1 MSTDLILVLVLLAVA
16 ILMFMLGRPRADA
29 VGLSMMV
36 ALPLTGVISAREAV
50 SGFANP
56 NIILIAAMFVIG
68 EGLAR
73 TGVAQRLGDWLVTR
87 GGNRP
92 TRMVALLMLIVGS
105 LGSVMYSTGVVAIFI
120 PVALRIARNTGMTPA
135 QVLMPVSY
143 AALISGMLTLVAAAP
158 NLIVNYELTRSG
170 ADGLEFFSLT
180 PIGIPV
186 LLLGVLYMM
195 IARRWLGTQE
205 VGAGDERGGA
215 KPRLAGWV
223 EQYSLA
229 ERELRARVA
238 DGSPAIGQS
247 LAALG
252 LTPAQG
258 MRVIAIERGQA
269 RGGCV
274 IGPSD
279 ESVLAAGDVLL
290 LDRATP
296 IAADDAQ
303 TKKQSELGLETGL
316 ESRQAP
322 APRPLPE
329 PPLQCAELG
338 FEPLPLSGLYF
349 TDRAQSIGMAEVMLP
364 ADSRLLDKTLDEAGV
379 QLQRGLHAIGL
390 RRGRAVL
397 DAEARAN
404 ATLKAGDTLLL
415 VGAWPAIEQL
425 RGQEHDLVTVNLPQE
440 LDERLPAAQRAPYAV
455 LALAVTVGLMVSELL
470 PAMHAA
476 LIGCLLMGVF
486 RCIDLDSAYRAI
498 SLRTLVLIAGML
510 PFGMALERTGGIDL
524 AADALVGVLGAASPY
539 LVLAT
544 VFLMTLALGLFVVPA
559 ATAVLMA
566 PLAMALAAEIGAS
579 PYPFAIAV
587 ALAASSAFMTP
598 VVPANAMVAT
608 LGGYRFADYAKMGL
622 PLVVL
627 VFALT
632 LTLLPWLYP
641 FYSS

>member
-1 MSTDLILVLVLLAVA
+1 MTFELTLVLALLAGA

-29 VGLSMMV
+29 VGLLMMV
-36 ALPLTGVISAREAV
+36 ALPLTGVISAREAI

-92 TRMVALLMLIVGS
+92 ARLVALLMLIVGS

-120 PVALRIARNTGMTPA
+120 PVALRIARNTGMSPA

-158 NLIVNYELTRSG
+158 NLIVNYELTRTG
-170 ADGLEFFSLT
+170 AEGLDFLALT

-186 LLLGVLYMM
+186 LLLGMLYMM
-195 IARRWLGTQE
+195 IASRWLGAE
-205 VGAGDERGGA
+205 AKAGAQDDANA
-215 KPRLAGWV
+215 KPRLGSWV
-223 EQYSLA
+223 EQYQLA
-229 ERELRARVA
+229 ERELRAQIA
-238 DGSPAIGQS
+238 PDSPAIGQS

-252 LTPAQG
+252 LTPDRG
-258 MRVIAIERGQA
+258 LRVIALERKRA
-269 RGGCV
+269 YGGCV
-274 IGPSD
+274 IGPDD
-279 ESVLAAGDVLL
+279 ETLLAAGDVLL
-290 LDRATP
+290 LDRATST
-296 IAADDAQ
+296 ATDDAQ
-303 TKKQSELGLETGL
+303 TQ
-316 ESRQAP
+316 
-322 APRPLPE
+322 PLP
-329 PPLQCAELG
+329 QCAELG
-338 FEPLPLSGLYF
+338 LEPLPLSGLYF
-349 TDRAQSIGMAEVMLP
+349 ADRAQSIGMAEVILP
-364 ADSRLLDKTLDEAGV
+364 AESRLLGKTLDEAGV
-379 QLQRGLHAIGL
+379 QLERGLHAVGL
-390 RRGRAVL
+390 RRGRSVL
-397 DAEARAN
+397 DAEARAE
-404 ATLKAGDTLLL
+404 TRLQAGDTLLL
-415 VGAWPAIEQL
+415 VGAWAAIEQL
-425 RGQEHDLVTVNLPQE
+425 RGQDHDLVTTNLPKE
-440 LDERLPAAQRAPYAV
+440 LDERLPAAKRAPYAV
-455 LALAVTVGLMVSELL
+455 LSLAVTVGLMVSELL

-476 LIGCLLMGVF
+476 LVGVLLMLLF
-486 RCIDLDSAYRAI
+486 RCIDLDNAYRAI

-510 PFGMALERTGGIDL
+510 PFGMALERTGGIEL

-544 VFLMTLALGLFVVPA
+544 VYLMTLALGMFVVPA

-598 VVPANAMVAT
+598 VVPANAMVGT
-608 LGGYRFADYAKMGL
+608 LGGYRFGDYAKMGL
-622 PLVVL
+622 PLVLL
-627 VFALT
+627 VFTLT

-641 FYSS
+641 FY

>member
-1 MSTDLILVLVLLAVA
+1 MTFELTLVLALLAGA

-29 VGLSMMV
+29 VGLLMMV

-92 TRMVALLMLIVGS
+92 ARLVALLMLIVGS

-120 PVALRIARNTGMTPA
+120 PVALRIARNTGMSPA

-158 NLIVNYELTRSG
+158 NLIVNYELTRTG
-170 ADGLEFFSLT
+170 AEGLDFLALT

-186 LLLGVLYMM
+186 LLLGMLYMM
-195 IARRWLGTQE
+195 IASRWLGAE
-205 VGAGDERGGA
+205 AKAGAQDAEHA
-215 KPRLAGWV
+215 KPRLGSWV
-223 EQYSLA
+223 EQYQLA

-238 DGSPAIGQS
+238 PDSPAIGQS

-252 LTPAQG
+252 LTPDRG
-258 MRVIAIERGQA
+258 LRVIALERKRA
-269 RGGCV
+269 YGGCA
-274 IGPSD
+274 IGPDD
-279 ESVLAAGDVLL
+279 ETLLAAGDVLL
-290 LDRATP
+290 LDRATST
-296 IAADDAQ
+296 ATDDAQ
-303 TKKQSELGLETGL
+303 MQTRPLSGLAL
-316 ESRQAP
+316 EPAAQQE
-322 APRPLPE
+322 APRLSQSPPLP
-329 PPLQCAELG
+329 QCAELG
-338 FEPLPLSGLYF
+338 LEPLPLSGLYF
-349 TDRAQSIGMAEVMLP
+349 ADRAQSIGMAEVILP
-364 ADSRLLDKTLDEAGV
+364 AESRLLGKTLNEAGV
-379 QLQRGLHAIGL
+379 QLERGLHAVGL
-390 RRGRAVL
+390 RRGRSVL
-397 DAEARAN
+397 DAEARAE
-404 ATLKAGDTLLL
+404 TRLQAGDTLLL

-425 RGQEHDLVTVNLPQE
+425 RGQDHDLVTTNLPKE
-440 LDERLPAAQRAPYAV
+440 LDERLPAAKRAPYAV

-476 LIGCLLMGVF
+476 LVGVLLMLLF
-486 RCIDLDSAYRAI
+486 RCIDLDNAYRAI

-510 PFGMALERTGGIDL
+510 PFGMALERTGGIEL

-544 VFLMTLALGLFVVPA
+544 VYLMTLALGMFVVPA

-598 VVPANAMVAT
+598 VVPANAMVGT
-608 LGGYRFADYAKMGL
+608 LGGYRFGDYAKMGL
-622 PLVVL
+622 PLVLL
-627 VFALT
+627 VFTLT

-641 FYSS
+641 FY

>member
-1 MSTDLILVLVLLAVA
+1 MTLELAFVLALLAAAV
-16 ILMFMLGRPRADA
+16 LMFMVGRPRADA
-29 VGLSMMV
+29 VGLLMMV

-92 TRMVALLMLIVGS
+92 ARLAALLMLIVGA

-120 PVALRIARNTGMTPA
+120 PVALRIARNTGMSPA

-158 NLIVNYELTRSG
+158 NLIVNYELTRTG
-170 ADGLEFFSLT
+170 AEGLEFLSLT

-186 LLLGVLYMM
+186 LVLGILYMM
-195 IARRWLGTQE
+195 IARRRL
-205 VGAGDERGGA
+205 GAGPGAGGA
-215 KPRLAGWV
+215 AAGGGSTPRLADWV
-223 EQYSLA
+223 THYGLA
-229 ERELRARVA
+229 ERELRAGVA
-238 DGSPAIGQS
+238 AGSPAVGRS

-252 LTPAQG
+252 LTPERGWQ
-258 MRVIAIERGQA
+258 VIALERGRT
-269 RGGCV
+269 RGGCL
-274 IGPSD
+274 IGPD
-279 ESVLAAGDVLL
+279 ADTELLAGDVLL

-296 IAADDAQ
+296 VGEAGARCAG
-303 TKKQSELGLETGL
+303 LGL
-316 ESRQAP
+316 
-322 APRPLPE
+322 
-329 PPLQCAELG
+329 
-338 FEPLPLSGLYF
+338 EPLPLSGLYF

-364 ADSRLLDKTLDEAGV
+364 ADSRLLGRTLDAAGV
-379 QLQRGLHAIGL
+379 QLKRGLAAVGL

-397 DAEARAN
+397 AAEARAA
-404 ATLKAGDTLLL
+404 ATLQAGDTLLL
-415 VGAWPAIEQL
+415 VGAWTAIEQL
-425 RGQEHDLVTVNLPQE
+425 RGQDHDLVITHLPKD
-440 LDERLPAAQRAPYAV
+440 LDEVLPAANRAPYAV

-476 LIGCLLMGVF
+476 LVGCLLMGAL
-486 RCIDLDSAYRAI
+486 RCIDLDSAYRAV

-510 PFGMALERTGGIDL
+510 PFGSALERTGGIAL
-524 AADALVGVLGAASPY
+524 AADGLVGVLGGASPY

-544 VFLMTLALGLFVVPA
+544 VFLMTLILGLFVVPA
-559 ATAVLMA
+559 ANAVLMA
-566 PLAMALAAEIGAS
+566 PLAMAVAAELGAS
-579 PYPFAIAV
+579 PYPFAITV

-608 LGGYRFADYAKMGL
+608 LGGYRFGDYAKVGL
-622 PLVVL
+622 PLVLL
-627 VFALT
+627 VWAFAIT
-632 LTLLPWLYP
+632 IVPWLYP
-641 FYSS
+641 FN

>member
-1 MSTDLILVLVLLAVA
+1 MTFELTLVLALLAGA

-29 VGLSMMV
+29 VGLLMMV

-87 GGNRP
+87 GGNQPARL
-92 TRMVALLMLIVGS
+92 VALLMLIVGS

-120 PVALRIARNTGMTPA
+120 PVALRIARNTGMSPA

-143 AALISGMLTLVAAAP
+143 AALISGMLSLVAAAP
-158 NLIVNYELTRSG
+158 NLIVNYELTRTG
-170 ADGLEFFSLT
+170 AEGLDFLALT

-186 LLLGVLYMM
+186 LLLGMLYMM
-195 IARRWLGTQE
+195 IASRWLGAE
-205 VGAGDERGGA
+205 AKAGAQDGANA
-215 KPRLAGWV
+215 KPRLGRWV
-223 EQYSLA
+223 EQYQLA
-229 ERELRARVA
+229 ERELRARVLP
-238 DGSPAIGQS
+238 DSPAIGQS

-252 LTPAQG
+252 LTPDRG
-258 MRVIAIERGQA
+258 LRVIALERRRA
-269 RGGCV
+269 YGGCV
-274 IGPSD
+274 IGPDD
-279 ESVLAAGDVLL
+279 ETLLAAGDILL
-290 LDRATP
+290 VDRATS
-296 IAADDAQ
+296 IATDDTQ
-303 TKKQSELGLETGL
+303 TP
-316 ESRQAP
+316 P
-322 APRPLPE
+322 A
-329 PPLQCAELG
+329 LQCAELG
-338 FEPLPLSGLYF
+338 LEPLPLSGLYF
-349 TDRAQSIGMAEVMLP
+349 ADRAQSIGMAEVILP
-364 ADSRLLDKTLDEAGV
+364 AESRLLGKTLDEAGV
-379 QLQRGLHAIGL
+379 QLERGLHGVGL
-390 RRGRAVL
+390 RRGRSVL
-397 DAEARAN
+397 DAEARAQ
-404 ATLKAGDTLLL
+404 TRLQAGDTLLL

-425 RGQEHDLVTVNLPQE
+425 RGQDHDLVTTNLPKE
-440 LDERLPAAQRAPYAV
+440 LDERLPAAKRAPYAV

-476 LIGCLLMGVF
+476 LVGVLLMLLF
-486 RCIDLDSAYRAI
+486 RCIDLDNAYRAI

-510 PFGMALERTGGIDL
+510 PFGMALERTGGIEL
-524 AADALVGVLGAASPY
+524 AADALIGVLGAASPY

-544 VFLMTLALGLFVVPA
+544 VFLMTLALGMFVVPA

-598 VVPANAMVAT
+598 VVPANAMVGT
-608 LGGYRFADYAKMGL
+608 LGGYRFGDYAKMGL

-627 VFALT
+627 VFTLS

-641 FYSS
+641 FH